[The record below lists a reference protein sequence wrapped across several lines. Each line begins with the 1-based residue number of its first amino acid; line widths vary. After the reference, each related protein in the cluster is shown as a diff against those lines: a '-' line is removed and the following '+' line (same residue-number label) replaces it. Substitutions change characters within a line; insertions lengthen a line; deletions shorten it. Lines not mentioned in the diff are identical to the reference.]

1 MTQGLFD
8 AFYLPP
14 ALARDAETT
23 VQRFGPAHDA
33 IELRLATVTPT
44 VLARWIERLCAARA
58 KHLASRPASEIH
70 RVLERVAHR
79 FLDPYGPV
87 HRNAV
92 AWLARSGRFST
103 PMIERALE
111 DTFAPLAFGGVSRWV
126 ASELGSAAVLDRPE
140 PDRNG
145 ISRQAFG
152 PEWILQIY
160 AGNVPG
166 LPVWPFYS
174 ALAMKS
180 ALLAKTASQEPV
192 LAPLLARAIAEEDR
206 DLGAC
211 VAVVWWKGGTVE
223 LDRAAICRAPAVLA
237 FGSEN
242 ATANIARESH
252 PDATLVLHGPKVSV
266 GYVSSA
272 SLTRE
277 GLGALATRAAY
288 DVALYDQQGC
298 LSPHAFYV
306 ERGGEI
312 GPAAFASALGAAL
325 EALREELP
333 RGEPSAERAASVQ
346 LFRAQAQFEEAVG
359 NRGTQVLA
367 SSEGTDWTLV
377 YGDGASFTPTPA
389 YRTVRIH
396 AVRGIQE
403 VVQALRPV
411 VHSIEAVGLE
421 AKGREKEIL
430 AAELA
435 ALGVPRIAAVGSLQS
450 PALSGTHGGVYRLT
464 PFLRWSTVE
473 LEGAAR
479 SPATKRG
486 PAPKKRAAPKKRP
499 GPKKRSARKP
509 VRKRPARRGGK
520 RR

>member
-33 IELRLATVTPT
+33 IELRLATVTPSN
-44 VLARWIERLCAARA
+44 LARWIDALCAARA
-58 KHLASRPASEIH
+58 KHLAARPASEIH
-70 RVLERVAHR
+70 RVLERVAQR
-79 FLDPYGPV
+79 FLDPQSPV
-87 HRNAV
+87 HRNAT

-103 PMIERALE
+103 PMIARAIE
-111 DTFAPLAFGGVSRWV
+111 DTFRPLAQGGVSRWV
-126 ASELGSAAVLDRPE
+126 ASELGSVAVLDHPE
-140 PDRNG
+140 PDRSR
-145 ISRQAFG
+145 IPRQAFG
-152 PEWILQIY
+152 PEWMLQIY

-180 ALLAKTASQEPV
+180 AVLAKTASQEPV
-192 LAPLLARAIAEEDR
+192 LAPLLARTIAEEDP

-211 VAVVWWKGGTVE
+211 FAVIWWKGGTDE
-223 LDRAAICRAPAVLA
+223 LDRAAIRRAPAVLA
-237 FGSEN
+237 FGSDN
-242 ATANIARESH
+242 ATANIAREAH

-266 GYVSSA
+266 GYISSA
-272 SLTRE
+272 SLTRSA
-277 GLGALATRAAY
+277 LGSLASRAAY

-325 EALREELP
+325 EALRDELP

-346 LFRAQAQFEEAVG
+346 LYRAQAQFEEAIG

-367 SSEGTDWTLV
+367 SREGTDWTLV
-377 YGDGASFTPTPA
+377 YEDGAGFTPTPA

-396 AVRGIQE
+396 AVRGIEE
-403 VVQALRPV
+403 VVLALQPV
-411 VHSIEAVGLE
+411 AHSIEAVGIE
-421 AKGREKEIL
+421 AKGREKADL
-430 AAELA
+430 AAEFA
-435 ALGVPRIAAVGSLQS
+435 AIGVPRIAAVGSLQS
-450 PALSGTHGGVYRLT
+450 PALSGTHGGVHRLA

-473 LEGAAR
+473 LGSMQPR
-479 SPATKRG
+479 SPKARRPKTRPASGSRSRKRKPTTKR
-486 PAPKKRAAPKKRP
+486 
-499 GPKKRSARKP
+499 
-509 VRKRPARRGGK
+509 RRG

>member
-192 LAPLLARAIAEEDR
+192 LAPLLARAIVILER
-206 DLGAC
+206 
-211 VAVVWWKGGTVE
+211 VSRWSGGKE
-223 LDRAAICRAPAVLA
+223 
-237 FGSEN
+237 
-242 ATANIARESH
+242 
-252 PDATLVLHGPKVSV
+252 
-266 GYVSSA
+266 
-272 SLTRE
+272 
-277 GLGALATRAAY
+277 
-288 DVALYDQQGC
+288 
-298 LSPHAFYV
+298 
-306 ERGGEI
+306 
-312 GPAAFASALGAAL
+312 
-325 EALREELP
+325 
-333 RGEPSAERAASVQ
+333 EPSSWTAPPSAARRPCWRSGARTPPRTSRA
-346 LFRAQAQFEEAVG
+346 
-359 NRGTQVLA
+359 NR
-367 SSEGTDWTLV
+367 
-377 YGDGASFTPTPA
+377 TPTP
-389 YRTVRIH
+389 RWCCMVR
-396 AVRGIQE
+396 R
-403 VVQALRPV
+403 
-411 VHSIEAVGLE
+411 
-421 AKGREKEIL
+421 
-430 AAELA
+430 
-435 ALGVPRIAAVGSLQS
+435 
-450 PALSGTHGGVYRLT
+450 
-464 PFLRWSTVE
+464 
-473 LEGAAR
+473 
-479 SPATKRG
+479 
-486 PAPKKRAAPKKRP
+486 
-499 GPKKRSARKP
+499 
-509 VRKRPARRGGK
+509 
-520 RR
+520 

>member
-1 MTQGLFD
+1 M
-8 AFYLPP
+8 
-14 ALARDAETT
+14 
-23 VQRFGPAHDA
+23 
-33 IELRLATVTPT
+33 
-44 VLARWIERLCAARA
+44 
-58 KHLASRPASEIH
+58 
-70 RVLERVAHR
+70 
-79 FLDPYGPV
+79 
-87 HRNAV
+87 
-92 AWLARSGRFST
+92 
-103 PMIERALE
+103 
-111 DTFAPLAFGGVSRWV
+111 
-126 ASELGSAAVLDRPE
+126 
-140 PDRNG
+140 
-145 ISRQAFG
+145 
-152 PEWILQIY
+152 
-160 AGNVPG
+160 
-166 LPVWPFYS
+166 
-174 ALAMKS
+174 
-180 ALLAKTASQEPV
+180 
-192 LAPLLARAIAEEDR
+192 
-206 DLGAC
+206 
-211 VAVVWWKGGTVE
+211 
-223 LDRAAICRAPAVLA
+223 
-237 FGSEN
+237 
-242 ATANIARESH
+242 
-252 PDATLVLHGPKVSV
+252 
-266 GYVSSA
+266 
-272 SLTRE
+272 
-277 GLGALATRAAY
+277 
-288 DVALYDQQGC
+288 
-298 LSPHAFYV
+298 
-306 ERGGEI
+306 
-312 GPAAFASALGAAL
+312 
-325 EALREELP
+325 
-333 RGEPSAERAASVQ
+333 
-346 LFRAQAQFEEAVG
+346 G